1 MSYDLSKIEEEVK
14 AGTAKLL
21 DVREQDEWD
30 AGHLKNAELL
40 QLSLIQNGEIPES
53 LDKSL
58 KTYLHCRS
66 GQRVHMAAPLL
77 TQEGFSEVIP
87 LSEGFDSLVEEGY
100 EEA

>member
-1 MSYDLSKIEEEVK
+1 MSYDLSKIEDEVK

-21 DVREQDEWD
+21 DVREQEEWD

-40 QLSLIQNGEIPES
+40 QLSLITEGEIPES
-53 LDKSL
+53 LDKSI
-58 KTYLHCRS
+58 KIYLHCRS

-77 TQEGFSEVIP
+77 QQEGFGEVIP
-87 LSEGFDSLVEEGY
+87 LSEGFESLLGEGF